1 VERSRRRSPLEFAVG
16 MLAIL
21 TGFFLGTAGAA
32 VAAPTSRQP
41 NLAIDAAPSP
51 FQIHIYGLE
60 NLDADWNKNGL
71 RGFIRAPDINLSYFD
86 PDTGVMNFLDLSDST
101 TAFVQIGAYQG
112 QLCGSIPCITA
123 HYHMHMYWEM
133 NSCNNTRYNHDDL
146 GVPPS
151 TNYDYFINWN
161 GSFNDNDCGSYYFP
175 IRVGSWSSQPVGT
188 GRLHASEAFPQAAT
202 EIRYLSS
209 RSPEGIDPVWF
220 GLNNNNQADNNYG
233 LHFYNRD
240 TGNWTLWTNSQ
251 TDRTTESIPSGI
263 TNPLDVRG
271 VRDFDGFRVI
281 DSR

>member
-1 VERSRRRSPLEFAVG
+1 

-41 NLAIDAAPSP
+41 SLAIDPAPSP
-51 FQIHIYGLE
+51 FQIHIWGIEY
-60 NLDADWNKNGL
+60 LDANWNKNGL

-86 PDTGVMNFLDLSDST
+86 SDTGVMNFLNLSDHATTSDQP
-101 TAFVQIGAYQG
+101 TAFVQVGAYQG

-133 NSCNNTRYNHDDL
+133 NSCNYTRYNHDDL
-146 GVPPS
+146 GAPPS
-151 TNYDYFINWN
+151 TNYGYFINWN

-209 RSPEGIDPVWF
+209 RSPERIDPVWF
-220 GLNNNNQADNNYG
+220 GLNNNNQADNSYG
-233 LHFYNRD
+233 LHFYNRA

-251 TDRTTESIPSGI
+251 TVTTTESVPGGI
-263 TNPLDVRG
+263 SNPLRFTG
-271 VRDFDGFRVI
+271 VRDFDGFRVF